1 MRTLRVL
8 GTSTLS
14 VVSAFTLCVRSGC
27 LPLTDH
33 APESPLRLSP
43 NSHSTVALSGLSMP
57 ITAIRHRFSHFAL
70 DPLTYRCLLSLS
82 SAADFAEPRPPR
94 HTQYLDFFAPSD
106 SRFSNSCIS
115 VKYCPFLTNI
125 HQWKYYLISFQMIR
139 THMTYGFVVQGHIS
153 VRYSQVLI

>member
-1 MRTLRVL
+1 MRTLRSPRYINSL
-8 GTSTLS
+8 GCLS
-14 VVSAFTLCVRSGC
+14 VHSLCSFW
-27 LPLTDH
+27 
-33 APESPLRLSP
+33 LSP
-43 NSHSTVALSGLSMP
+43 SHRPCARVSTPSLSELPFHGGF
-57 ITAIRHRFSHFAL
+57 IRSLHANYCNQ
-70 DPLTYRCLLSLS
+70 TYRCLLSLS
-82 SAADFAEPRPPR
+82 PAADFAEPRPPR